1 MNRIGLR
8 VGDFENWDLFTKKYE
23 YMSKIMKE
31 KDGVKVD
38 GAKELE
44 ELKHYRDFM
53 IGKNMIFDNISYLNK
68 ALKSGKKILAEGANA
83 CMLDIDFGTYPFVTS
98 SPTTAAGVNQGL
110 GIPFSAVETIVG
122 IAKAYTTRVGEGP
135 FPTEQKNEIGEF
147 LQQKGFEF
155 GATTGR
161 KRRCGWLDIPVLRY
175 CHQINNLS
183 SINLTKLDVMTGL
196 DEIKIGVNYKI
207 ND

>member
-1 MNRIGLR
+1 MHKLIS
-8 VGDFENWDLFTKKYE
+8 E
-23 YMSKIMKE
+23 KE
-31 KDGVKVD
+31 GVTVD
-38 GAKELE
+38 GEKELE
-44 ELKHYRDFM
+44 ELKQYRD
-53 IGKNMIFDNISYLNK
+53 ILVDKNMIIDNVTYLNK
-68 ALKSGKKILAEGANA
+68 ELKNGKRILAEGANA
-83 CMLDIDFGTYPFVTS
+83 CMLDIDFGTYPYVTS

-147 LQQKGFEF
+147 LQKTGHEF

-161 KRRCGWLDIPVLRY
+161 KRRCGWIDIPVLKY
-175 CHQINNLS
+175 CHMINNLS
-183 SINLTKLDVMTGL
+183 SINLTKLDVLTGL
-196 DEIKIGVNYKI
+196 EEVKIGVNYKI

>member
-175 CHQINNLS
+175 CH
-183 SINLTKLDVMTGL
+183 
-196 DEIKIGVNYKI
+196 
-207 ND
+207 